1 MAALLGNLV
10 AYSCG
15 LSLIAICSWM
25 ATASTRISAPRV
37 RLRQTQLTLIAAV
50 LLPLISLLQPAKPS
64 DAGLL
69 PVAAA
74 VAGVESAVW
83 SEGPALTTVFAAVI
97 VAGVA
102 LRFTWLAIG
111 CVRLRRWRLSATPVE
126 PTPEMLVRLE
136 DEVGVRV
143 RWFVSNR
150 LTSAATY
157 GLWRP
162 VVLLPERDLAGSV
175 QTLELIARHE
185 LLHVK
190 RRDWLF
196 VVVEECVQAG
206 LWFEPAVW
214 LLIDRIRLYREQAV
228 DEEIVHITRQS
239 EMYAR
244 ALIAGAGL
252 DWILLPRPASHW
264 LRARHLRQRIQAI
277 VNGGTMSR
285 ATLVQWT
292 CVFGLTLLATAY
304 SAVEA
309 FPLQGSGASQSDRH
323 VYSTKDPGVV
333 LPTIVREVK
342 SQYTQEAIDAH
353 IEGFV
358 QLAIVIEADGSVSD
372 VRVTESLDPT
382 FGLDDQAVKAAW
394 QWSFKPATKDGK
406 PVAIGVDLQLRFTL
420 K

>member
-1 MAALLGNLV
+1 MPASLGNLV

-15 LSLIAICSWM
+15 LSLIAICSLTV
-25 ATASTRISAPRV
+25 TASTRIRAPRV
-37 RLRQTQLTLIAAV
+37 RLLQMQLTLIAAV
-50 LLPLISLLQPAKPS
+50 LLPFISLLQPAKLS
-64 DAGLL
+64 NAGLL
-69 PVAAA
+69 PVVVA

-83 SEGPALTTVFAAVI
+83 SARPALTTVFAAVI
-97 VAGVA
+97 VAGMA

-111 CVRLRRWRLSATPVE
+111 CLRLRGWQLSATLLE
-126 PTPEMLVRLE
+126 PTPEILARLA
-136 DEVGVRV
+136 DEAGVRV

-162 VVLLPERDLAGSV
+162 VVLLPERDLVGSA

-196 VVVEECVQAG
+196 VVAEECLQAA

-214 LLIDRIRLYREQAV
+214 LLINRIRLYREQTV
-228 DEEIVHITRQS
+228 DEEIVQVTGQS
-239 EMYAR
+239 EIYAR

-252 DWILLPRPASHW
+252 DWILSPRPASHW
-264 LRARHLRQRIQAI
+264 LRARHLRQRIEAI
-277 VNGGTMSR
+277 VNGGSMSR
-285 ATLVQWT
+285 ATLVKWT
-292 CVFGLTLLATAY
+292 CVFGLTLLAAGY
-304 SAVEA
+304 SAVQA
-309 FPLQGSGASQSDRH
+309 FPLQGSGQSQTERH

-342 SQYTQEAIDAH
+342 PQYTQEAIDAH

-358 QLAIVIEADGSVSD
+358 KLAIVIEADGSVSD

-406 PVAIGVDLQLRFTL
+406 PVAIGVELQLRFIL